1 MRVDE
6 EGLRAQLREN
16 EDEMRENLKASA
28 LTNAAYTYRDFTN
41 DEIET
46 YAEALE
52 DPRMTKVYDL
62 MNAIQWEIMA
72 NRFEALAVK
81 MAGMSPGEDL

>member
-1 MRVDE
+1 M
-6 EGLRAQLREN
+6 REN
-16 EDEMRENLKASA
+16 EDELRQSLAASA
-28 LTNAAYTYRDFTN
+28 LTNAAYTYRDFSN

-46 YAEALE
+46 YAEALI
-52 DPRMTKVYDL
+52 DPRMNTVYDL

-81 MAGMSPGEDL
+81 MADMSPGEEL